1 MARTAKKLTNGNR
14 IAEALSIGVLGRA
27 YPRRQVRAILHK
39 SGRESVRRRDLP
51 MEAVVYYVIAL
62 GLFMETSYGEVLRC
76 LIEGLSW
83 LEGQEPARAAGKSG
97 ITFARQRLG
106 AGPLEALY
114 RQCRPQAAEGT
125 PGAFYQGL
133 RLVSVDG
140 STLAVPD
147 TAANRASFGKPKSS
161 RGQTA
166 FPTLRFAALVET
178 GTHLMFAATMDRY
191 STGESI
197 VAERLLPR
205 IERGML
211 VLVDRLYGSYSFFH
225 KAAATGAHILTRTRS
240 NVILPVEETLPD
252 GSYLSHLYASTKAR
266 RNRHDGLAVRVIEYR
281 VKPPGETFRL
291 LTTLLDANFAPAPQL
306 AALYPQ
312 RWEHE
317 GVYDELKTHL
327 RGGAQVV
334 LRSKTAELVR
344 QEFFGLMLAHHAVR
358 SLMLEASQHDAL
370 DRDQLSFTHS
380 VNVVRRKLAHPP
392 VFSPSPARHPPSK
405 PPA

>member
-1 MARTAKKLTNGNR
+1 MARKAKKITNGNR
-14 IAEALSIGVLGRA
+14 IAEALSIGLLGRA
-27 YPRRQVRAILHK
+27 YPRRRVREILREA
-39 SGRESVRRRDLP
+39 GRESVRRRDLP

-106 AGPLEALY
+106 AGPLESLY
-114 RQCRPQAAEGT
+114 NQCRPQATAAT

-140 STLAVPD
+140 STLALAD
-147 TAANRASFGKPKSS
+147 TAANRASFGKPKAS
-161 RGQTA
+161 RGETA

-178 GTHLMFAATMDRY
+178 GTHLMFAAAMDRY
-191 STGESI
+191 STGEST

-225 KAAATGAHILTRTRS
+225 KLAATGAHILARTRS
-240 NVILPVEETLPD
+240 NVILPVETMLPD

-266 RNRHDGLAVRVIEYR
+266 RNKLEGLAVRVVEYR

-291 LTTLLDANFAPAPQL
+291 LTTLLDPNLAPAAQL

-317 GVYDELKTHL
+317 GVYAELKTHL
-327 RGGAQVV
+327 RGGAHVV

-370 DRDQLSFTHS
+370 DPDQLSFTHS

-392 VFSPSPARHPPSK
+392 VFSPSAARPPS
-405 PPA
+405 PEHAP

>member
-1 MARTAKKLTNGNR
+1 MARTAKKITNGNR
-14 IAEALSIGVLGRA
+14 IAEALSIGILGRA
-27 YPRRQVRAILHK
+27 YPRRQVRAVLHK
-39 SGRESVRRRDLP
+39 AGRESVRRRDLP

-106 AGPLEALY
+106 AGPVEALY
-114 RQCRPQAAEGT
+114 SQCRPQAAPGT

-147 TAANRASFGKPKSS
+147 TAQNRASFGKPKSS
-161 RGQTA
+161 RGKTA

-178 GTHLMFAATMDRY
+178 GTHLMFAAAMDRY
-191 STGESI
+191 KIGESTI
-197 VAERLLPR
+197 AERLLPR
-205 IERGML
+205 IEAGML
-211 VLVDRLYGSYSFFH
+211 VLVDRHYGSYAFFH
-225 KAAATGAHILTRTRS
+225 QAAATGAHLLARTRS
-240 NVILPVEETLPD
+240 NVILPAETVLPD

-266 RNRHDGLAVRVIEYR
+266 RNQVGGLAVRVIEYR
-281 VKPPGETFRL
+281 VQPPGETFRL
-291 LTTLLDANFAPAPQL
+291 LTTLLDPLAAPAPQL

-327 RGGAQVV
+327 RGGANVV

-370 DRDQLSFTHS
+370 DPDQLSFTHS
-380 VNVVRRKLAHPP
+380 VHVVRRKLAHPP
-392 VFSPSPARHPPSK
+392 VFSPSAARPA
-405 PPA
+405 PPAPPA

>member
-1 MARTAKKLTNGNR
+1 MARTAKKITNGNR

-27 YPRRQVRAILHK
+27 YPRRQVRAILNK
-39 SGRESVRRRDLP
+39 TGRESMRRRDLP

-106 AGPLEALY
+106 AEPLEGLY
-114 RQCRPQAAEGT
+114 GQCRPQASEGT
-125 PGAFYQGL
+125 PGAFYKKL

-147 TAANRASFGKPKSS
+147 TAANRAGFGKPKSS
-161 RGQTA
+161 RGEAA
-166 FPTLRFAALVET
+166 FPLLRFAALVET
-178 GTHLMFAATMDRY
+178 GTHLMFAAAMDRY
-191 STGESI
+191 STGEST
-197 VAERLLPR
+197 VAARLLPR

-211 VLVDRLYGSYSFFH
+211 LLVDRLYSSYAFLDQ
-225 KAAATGAHILTRTRS
+225 AAATGAHLLARTR
-240 NVILPVEETLPD
+240 NNAILAVEAVLAD
-252 GSYLSHLYASTKAR
+252 GSYLSHLYASSKAR
-266 RNRHDGLAVRVIEYR
+266 RHQLGGLAVRVIEYR
-281 VKPPGETFRL
+281 VQPSGETFRL
-291 LTTLLDANFAPAPQL
+291 LTTLLDPNFAPATQL

-370 DRDQLSFTHS
+370 DPDRLSFTHS
-380 VNVVRRKLAHPP
+380 VHVVRRKLAHPP
-392 VFSPSPARHPPSK
+392 VFSPSATRPA
-405 PPA
+405 PPATPG

>member
-1 MARTAKKLTNGNR
+1 MARTAKKITNGNR
-14 IAEALSIGVLGRA
+14 IAEALSIGILGRA
-27 YPRRQVRAILHK
+27 YPRRQVRSILHK

-83 LEGQEPARAAGKSG
+83 LDGQKPARAAGKSG

-114 RQCRPQAAEGT
+114 SQCRPQAGEGT

-147 TAANRASFGKPKSS
+147 TAQNRASFGKPKSS

-178 GTHLMFAATMDRY
+178 GTHLMFAAAMDRY
-191 STGESI
+191 STGEST

-211 VLVDRLYGSYSFFH
+211 VLVDRLYGSYAFFSQ
-225 KAAATGAHILTRTRS
+225 AAATGAQLLARTRS
-240 NVILPVEETLPD
+240 NVILPVETVLPD
-252 GSYLSHLYASTKAR
+252 GSYLSHLYVSTKAR
-266 RNRHDGLAVRVIEYR
+266 RNKTDGLAVRVIGYR
-281 VKPPGETFRL
+281 MQPPGETFRL
-291 LTTLLDANFAPAPQL
+291 LTTLLDPLVAPATQL

-370 DRDQLSFTHS
+370 DPDQLSFTHS
-380 VNVVRRKLAHPP
+380 VHVVRRKLAHPP
-392 VFSPSPARHPPSK
+392 VFSPSTARPPSSA
-405 PPA
+405 PPL